1 MAANR
6 VTTKDLD
13 TRLGAVEAR
22 LGEMADM
29 LKRLEE
35 QARQAQAEAQSAAN
49 RCAAAEAA
57 ANRIAEAQA
66 ATHQAASN
74 GDGNGYAGSDDKLSQ
89 LESAVG
95 RIGDRVERITQT
107 LIQQAHRFS

>member
-1 MAANR
+1 MAASR
-6 VTTKDLD
+6 VLTKDLD

-29 LKRLEE
+29 LKRFEE
-35 QARQAQAEAQSAAN
+35 QARQAHAEAQSAAN
-49 RCAAAEAA
+49 RCAAVEAA

-74 GDGNGYAGSDDKLSQ
+74 GNGNGSAGSDDKLSQ
-89 LESAVG
+89 LESVIA
-95 RIGDRVERITQT
+95 RLDDRVERITQT